1 MVGGVAIN
9 GIAKVGQ
16 TLTADV
22 TGITYMP
29 STTGNVPTF
38 QWYRNGVAI
47 TNATGSS
54 YTLTGDDVGA
64 AITVVVSAD
73 GVHAAGGVT
82 STATAS
88 SRPSGW
94 SGGSNP
100 CHFGRK
106 CADAVVEQCRRISQ
120 RFRL

>member
-82 STATAS
+82 STATAKQS
-88 SRPSGW
+88 PKRMERRLQPMSLWTQVR
-94 SGGSNP
+94 
-100 CHFGRK
+100 RR
-106 CADAVVEQCRRISQ
+106 CRGTM
-120 RFRL
+120 